1 MCINTSGI
9 KPTSAN
15 LPMPWAENNIQK
27 EPTQTRLPRVMR
39 KFTVMSEST
48 SYTTV
53 KHQIFL
59 IHTYISCTLKLNK
72 IWKIISSVRKGQ

>member
-27 EPTQTRLPRVMR
+27 EPTQTKLPRVMR
-39 KFTVMSEST
+39 KFTMMSEST
-48 SYTTV
+48 SYITV
-53 KHQIFL
+53 K
-59 IHTYISCTLKLNK
+59 
-72 IWKIISSVRKGQ
+72 II